1 MKKIVTLGEIMLR
14 LSTHIGERLS
24 QTNHLTMH
32 YGGGEAN
39 VGVSLSHFGYD
50 VYFVSKVP
58 DNPLGLGVKRHLQS
72 HDVYV
77 EYLLTGGDRL
87 GTYYLE
93 AGIGE
98 RSAKVTYDRKYSSFS
113 ELLAAELDFDEIF
126 QGASL
131 FHLSG
136 ITPALSACLKE
147 VALVALQKAK
157 EHGVMTSFD
166 CNYRASLWSHK
177 EASEVFQTLL
187 PYVDIC
193 FCGEL
198 DAIYLLG
205 IEQAADTL
213 TREEKLV
220 FYYEKIKEMYPNI
233 QYMSSTFRDVY
244 SASSNTLQGTLYAD
258 GTLYVSKK
266 HGIQPIVDRVGGGD
280 AFAAGILYGLLET
293 LAPQTTVSFATAAS
307 ALKHTVHGDCN
318 VFTAEEIFQF
328 IENGSGK
335 IAR

>member
-1 MKKIVTLGEIMLR
+1 VKKVVTLGEIMLR
-14 LSTHIGERLS
+14 LSTRTEERLS
-24 QTNHLTMH
+24 QANHLTMH

-39 VGVSLSHFGYD
+39 VGISLSHCGHD
-50 VYFVSKVP
+50 VYFVSKIP
-58 DNPLGLGVKRHLQS
+58 INPLGLGVKRHLQS
-72 HDVYV
+72 HGVRTD
-77 EYLLTGGDRL
+77 YLLQGGERL

-98 RSAKVTYDRKYSSFS
+98 RSAKVTYDRKHSSFS
-113 ELLAAELDFDEIF
+113 GLLAEELDFDEIF
-126 QGASL
+126 QDASL

-136 ITPALSACLKE
+136 ITPALSARLKE
-147 VALVALQKAK
+147 VVLVALQKAN

-166 CNYRASLWSHK
+166 CNYRASLWSHG
-177 EASEVFQTLL
+177 EASEAFQNLL

-198 DAIYLLG
+198 DAIHLLG
-205 IEQAADTL
+205 IEQATDKL

-220 FYYEKIKEMYPNI
+220 FYYEKIKEMYANI
-233 QYMSSTFRDVY
+233 QYMSSTFRDVH
-244 SASSNTLQGTLYAD
+244 SASSNTLQGTLYVD

-266 HGIQPIVDRVGGGD
+266 HVIAPIIDRVGGGD

-293 LAPQTTVSFATAAS
+293 LSPQTTVSFATASS

-318 VFTAEEIFQF
+318 DFTPEEVFQF
-328 IENGSGK
+328 VANSSGK
-335 IAR
+335 ITR

>member
-1 MKKIVTLGEIMLR
+1 MKKVVTLGEIMLR
-14 LSTHIGERLS
+14 LSTQAGERLS
-24 QTNHLTMH
+24 QANQLMMH

-50 VYFVSKVP
+50 VYFVSKIP
-58 DNPLGLGVKRHLQS
+58 NNPLGLGVKRHLQS
-72 HDVYV
+72 HGVHT
-77 EYLLTGGDRL
+77 EYLVTGGERL

-93 AGIGE
+93 TGIGE

-113 ELLAAELDFDEIF
+113 KLLVEELDFDEIF
-126 QGASL
+126 KDAAL

-136 ITPALSACLKE
+136 ITPALSARLQE
-147 VALVALQKAK
+147 VALIALQKAK

-166 CNYRASLWSHK
+166 CNYRASLWSHQ
-177 EASEVFQTLL
+177 EAAEAFQSLL

-205 IEQAADTL
+205 IEQAPDTL

-220 FYYEKIKEMYPNI
+220 FYYKKIKEIYPNI
-233 QYMSSTFRDVY
+233 HYMSSTFRDVH
-244 SASSNTLQGTLYAD
+244 SASSNDLQGTLFVD
-258 GTLYVSKK
+258 GSLYVSEK
-266 HGIQPIVDRVGGGD
+266 HAINPIADRVGGGD

-293 LAPQTTVSFATAAS
+293 LSPQSSVSFAAAAS
-307 ALKHTVHGDCN
+307 ALKHTIYGDCN
-318 VFTAEEIFQF
+318 TFTFEEVFQF
-328 IENGSGK
+328 AENGSGK
-335 IAR
+335 ILR

>member
-1 MKKIVTLGEIMLR
+1 VKKVVTLGEIMLR
-14 LSTHIGERLS
+14 LSTQAGERLS
-24 QTNHLTMH
+24 QANQLNMH

-50 VYFVSKVP
+50 VYAVSKIP
-58 DNPLGLGVKRHLQS
+58 NNPLGVGVKRHLQS
-72 HDVYV
+72 HGVHTD
-77 EYLLTGGDRL
+77 YLVTGGERL

-93 AGIGE
+93 TGIGE

-113 ELLAAELDFDEIF
+113 KLLVEELDFDEIF
-126 QGASL
+126 TDAVL

-136 ITPALSACLKE
+136 ITPALSANLQE
-147 VALVALQKAK
+147 VALLALQKAK

-166 CNYRASLWSHK
+166 CNYRASLWSHE
-177 EASEVFQTLL
+177 EAAKSFKTLL

-205 IEQAADTL
+205 IEKASETF
-213 TREEKLV
+213 TRKKKLV

-233 QYMSSTFRDVY
+233 QYLSSTFRDVY
-244 SASSNTLQGTLYAD
+244 SASNNDLQGTLFVD
-258 GTLYVSKK
+258 GRLYLSKK
-266 HGIQPIVDRVGGGD
+266 HRIHPIVDRVGGGD
-280 AFAAGILYGLLET
+280 AFAAGILFGVLNQFP
-293 LAPQTTVSFATAAS
+293 PQDSVSFATGAS

-318 VFTAEEIFQF
+318 AFTSEEVFQF
-328 IENGSGK
+328 LENGSGK
-335 IAR
+335 ITR